1 MEWRSDARSILC
13 LKGRVSQ
20 KNWIIW
26 NSQVAD
32 IRVTL
37 NTVMLG
43 ALIHLAQCLVLLDYI
58 KYHCAYKIRMD
69 TKVQGWAPL
78 LGTLPWS
85 MWTVYTW
92 PELGDGE
99 SIMGYMCSATF
110 LFMLSPYKPYF
121 LSDPHDLFAPWEL
134 GSFSK

>member
-1 MEWRSDARSILC
+1 MGSFENMYKSWSSMEWRSDAQSILC

-26 NSQVAD
+26 NSQVVD

-58 KYHCAYKIRMD
+58 K
-69 TKVQGWAPL
+69 
-78 LGTLPWS
+78 
-85 MWTVYTW
+85 
-92 PELGDGE
+92 
-99 SIMGYMCSATF
+99 
-110 LFMLSPYKPYF
+110 
-121 LSDPHDLFAPWEL
+121 
-134 GSFSK
+134 